1 MKSNERLDALNLL
14 CALFDRKVSLS
25 TSMAAHPKLSPFSKA
40 LCFGVCRQF
49 FRLNALAEQLV
60 TKKPKQTDVWLC
72 LLLGLY
78 ELHFLHK
85 PDYAVVKETVNLV
98 VQLKKTWAKGLVNAV
113 LRSYCR
119 QQETLINTIKQDE
132 RYQLNHP
139 QWLVEQVRADWPEEA
154 HAILEQ
160 NDQHPPMTLRV
171 NTRHTSTDH
180 YLYELAKV
188 GLQGEAC
195 PAVPSAI
202 VLASPCAVTDLPGF
216 TEGVVS
222 VQDGAAQMAATLLDL
237 KPGLRILDACCA
249 PGGKTSHILEQEPQ
263 LDECVA
269 LDIDTL
275 RLTRVQENMN
285 RLQLEATLCQGDA
298 ANPDTWWDGEPFDR
312 ILLDAPCSAT
322 GVIRRHPDIKYLRT
336 PEEVATIVQSQSALL
351 EALWPL
357 LAPGGRL
364 VYATC
369 SILAV
374 ENEQQ
379 IATFVKK
386 HADCIHHSIAQH
398 WGHPTPHGWQIL
410 PGEQHMDGFF
420 YSVLSKLGVT

>member
-1 MKSNERLDALNLL
+1 MKSNERLDALKIL
-14 CALFDRKVSLS
+14 CALLEKKVSLS
-25 TSMAAHPKLSPFSKA
+25 TSLAANPKLSPFSKA
-40 LCFGVCRQF
+40 LCFGICRQF
-49 FRLNALAEQLV
+49 LRLTVLAEQLV

-72 LLLGLY
+72 LLMGLY

-85 PDYAVVKETVNLV
+85 PDYAVVKESVDLV

-119 QQETLINTIKQDE
+119 QQSTLIDTVKKDE
-132 RYQLNHP
+132 RFQLNHP
-139 QWLVEQVRADWPEEA
+139 QWLVDCIQTDWPQEA
-154 HAILEQ
+154 HTILEQ

-171 NTRHTSTDH
+171 NTRHESTEH
-180 YLYELAKV
+180 YLYELAKA

-195 PAVPSAI
+195 LSVPSGI

-216 TEGVVS
+216 EEGLVS
-222 VQDGAAQMAATLLDL
+222 VQDGAAQLAATLLDL

-269 LDIDTL
+269 LDIDPIRL
-275 RLTRVQENMN
+275 RRVQDNLT

-298 ANPDTWWDGEPFDR
+298 ADPYTWWDGVLFDR

-336 PEEVATIVQSQSALL
+336 PEEVATIVESQQTLL

-369 SILAV
+369 SILSV

-379 IATFVKK
+379 IAHFIAR
-386 HADCIHHSIAQH
+386 HADCVNRPYAQP
-398 WGHPTPHGWQIL
+398 WGHQTPHGWQIL
-410 PGEQHMDGFF
+410 PGEQQMDGFF
-420 YSVLSKLGVT
+420 YSVLSKLGVP